1 MKKDFRKLGIEKAFA
16 DMFKKDF
23 TNELKEYLRENKDIL
38 GNEYLQVVRDD
49 YRKPAQ
55 YSKEDQAEIDK
66 FIKER
71 GFKKVENPLQKD
83 YSIELVATAK
93 ARKEAEKILLNAIK
107 NASKVLAKS
116 ASKIMENRKWGE
128 KQWKDY

>member
-16 DMFKKDF
+16 DMFKEDF
-23 TNELKEYLRENKDIL
+23 TEELKKYLRENKDIL
-38 GNEYLQVVRDD
+38 GNEYLQIVRND

-71 GFKKVENPLQKD
+71 GFKKIENPLQED
-83 YSIELVATAK
+83 YSIELVATPKAK
-93 ARKEAEKILLNAIK
+93 KEARKILLNAIK
-107 NASKVLAKS
+107 NASKALAKS
-116 ASKIMENRKWGE
+116 ASKIMENRK
-128 KQWKDY
+128 